1 MKNPI
6 KFTQIKNTVYGTPR
20 FIVLA
25 IDLIQAEEAI
35 INVDKAVLWAELLPL
50 AQAKGR
56 MLGGSVWR
64 GDKHGAYIVFE
75 GAAGLEPLQE
85 RIENKLKAAEK
96 SIREGQN
103 LCFDITCNGN
113 GGGAIPKNPT
123 PGDAIAWG
131 QSVVATFRGARKYH
145 SYSRLLAA
153 YLKAGFALKYFKNI

>member
-1 MKNPI
+1 MKTPI
-6 KFTQIKNTVYGTPR
+6 KFTQIKNNVYGTPR

-25 IDLIQAEEAI
+25 MDLIQDEEAI
-35 INVDKAVLWAELLPL
+35 INANKAVMWSELLPL

-64 GDKHGAYIVFE
+64 GDKNGAFIVFE

-85 RIENKLKAAEK
+85 RINTKLKEAEK

-103 LCFDITCNGN
+103 LCFDITCE
-113 GGGAIPKNPT
+113 GGTNTPQNPT

-153 YLKAGFALKYFKNI
+153 YLKAGFALKYYKNS